1 MISADQAGFFLDEG
15 YLIIPDLLS
24 PAEVGNCC
32 EEVERLHQ
40 VAAGLS
46 TRGELAGSSFQPEP
60 HDRSEFPGDPG
71 IPVLRK
77 IEDTGTHSDLFK
89 RLARHPRVV
98 GIAQELLDSDD
109 LLLFRSTLMLKP
121 AFHGSA
127 HALHQDSAYWPID
140 PPALVTVS
148 IALTG
153 STPANGCFKIIPGS
167 HKWALQ
173 NWGKII
179 LRENEPL
186 TERKD
191 IPLESPID
199 VPLAT
204 GSALFFHSLLVH
216 GSGPNRSPNPR
227 NTALYAYFSPHVRYC
242 PETGPAERSFP
253 VVSGMNGSE
262 EHTLIASARGR
273 NESSGET
280 DRDQW

>member
-1 MISADQAGFFLDEG
+1 MISADQAGFFLNEG

-24 PAEVGNCC
+24 SAEVGNCY
-32 EEVERLHQ
+32 EEVKRLHQ
-40 VAAGLS
+40 VAAELS

-60 HDRSEFPGDPG
+60 HDRSEFPGNSE

-98 GIAQELLDSDD
+98 GTAQALLDSDD

-148 IALTG
+148 IALTE
-153 STPANGCFKIIPGS
+153 STTVNGCFKIIPGS
-167 HKWALQ
+167 HKWGLQ

-179 LRENEPL
+179 LREDEPL

-191 IPLESPID
+191 TPLGSPID
-199 VPLAT
+199 IPLAAVPRSFST
-204 GSALFFHSLLVH
+204 VCWCMVPDRTDPRILAIRHFTPTSRPMSAIA
-216 GSGPNRSPNPR
+216 PKRDPR
-227 NTALYAYFSPHVRYC
+227 NAFFRSSP
-242 PETGPAERSFP
+242 E
-253 VVSGMNGSE
+253 
-262 EHTLIASARGR
+262 
-273 NESSGET
+273 
-280 DRDQW
+280 